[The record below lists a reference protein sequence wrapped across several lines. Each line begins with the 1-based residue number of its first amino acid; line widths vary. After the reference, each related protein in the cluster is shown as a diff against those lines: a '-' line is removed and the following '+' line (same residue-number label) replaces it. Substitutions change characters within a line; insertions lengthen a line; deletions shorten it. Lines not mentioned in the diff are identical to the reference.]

1 MGSELR
7 CIHDHNLLRRRVHYG
22 ERVSGRLPGGT
33 PATDAMTA
41 AGISFSLHPYT
52 HHDDSRD
59 FGAEAARE
67 LGVDEPR
74 IFKTLVIDVGTGR
87 PPLAV
92 GVVPVAT
99 QLDLKAFA
107 ASLGAKKAVLAKPA
121 EATRSSG
128 YVVGGISPIAQKTL
142 LPTVLD
148 ETAQLFD
155 TILVSAGKRGL
166 QVELAPSDL
175 AALTRAT
182 WADIAR

>member
-1 MGSELR
+1 MAAK
-7 CIHDHNLLRRRVHYG
+7 
-22 ERVSGRLPGGT
+22 PAGGT
-33 PATDAMTA
+33 PATDALTA
-41 AGISFSLHPYT
+41 AGISFTLHSYT

-67 LGVDEPR
+67 LGVDELR
-74 IFKTLVIDVGTGR
+74 IFKTLVVDIGLGR

-92 GVVPVAT
+92 GVVPVAG

-107 ASLGAKKAVLAKPA
+107 AAAGAKKAAMAKPA
-121 EATRSSG
+121 EASRSSG
-128 YVVGGISPIAQKTL
+128 YVVGGISPIGQKTP

-155 TILVSAGKRGL
+155 TIFVSAGKRGL
-166 QVELAPSDL
+166 QVELTPDDL
-175 AALTRAT
+175 LAITGAR

>member
-1 MGSELR
+1 MAGK
-7 CIHDHNLLRRRVHYG
+7 
-22 ERVSGRLPGGT
+22 PTGGT
-33 PATDAMTA
+33 PATDALSA
-41 AGISFSLHPYT
+41 AGIAFTLHSYT

-67 LGVDEPR
+67 LGVDELR
-74 IFKTLVIDVGTGR
+74 IFKTLVVDIGIGR

-92 GVVPVAT
+92 GVVPVAG

-107 ASLGAKKAVLAKPA
+107 AAIDAKRAAMAKPA
-121 EATRSSG
+121 EASRSSG
-128 YVVGGISPIAQKTL
+128 YVVGGISPIAQKTP

-155 TILVSAGKRGL
+155 TIFVSAGKRGL
-166 QVELAPSDL
+166 QVELAPDDL
-175 AALTRAT
+175 LAITAAR